1 MFWRILEVFFDI
13 LKGFW
18 RVIATI
24 FYVIPI
30 QLKLLVG
37 GVLFV
42 GMLGFMEQSNF
53 YETTLGS
60 WVWFFWGYAPFIAI
74 GLVAWFFWKHA
85 VSIGRDATPKV
96 IHGAPSGTT
105 FTKTIDD
112 VAGLRSKL
120 YYRYSS
126 GDVLVIDGQPQHN
139 QNLNEWGMDDNNQRH
154 RYAVLEEEC
163 GLVLGMSGTGKT
175 SFLITQLV
183 DWMQS
188 GRSFVVTDV
197 QCEVWSMLIEN
208 GVVQKYGYE
217 DIVINPT
224 DDFADAYNMFDEVE
238 DDSDM
243 NELLEIFIPDKNEDT
258 QGYAATARL
267 ILKAVLLNNNHIS
280 GSCSLPDAYKF
291 IDSNMSISRMLEGLM
306 ESESRSAARCAKQAI
321 RSAGSEQYLATAV
334 TTLFTALDF
343 LDNEIIEQNLSK
355 SDVLLRELLM
365 HPKKAIFLQFDKRQ
379 KESVRTLY
387 AATVSHIMRVLEL
400 TAKDRTGGVFLA
412 IDGIENAAAIPN
424 IADKL
429 SVVRSPKTYVFI
441 YLESLEAINRIY
453 GNGGAEMLMSAC
465 SLKVFFR
472 VNDINTAKMVSQL
485 IGTVEV
491 KHWAISQQDRI
502 NMTGQFIVRDDIY
515 NEVTGYANKAEPAML
530 TSLETGRAIIF
541 HKGQSAAQ
549 QMPYYKRTFPAMNKD
564 FPEYKTPSDLK
575 QHVQN
580 LDARQYG

>member
-1 MFWRILEVFFDI
+1 MFWRILEVFLEI
-13 LKGFW
+13 LQGFW

-42 GMLGFMEQSNF
+42 GMLGLMEQSTF
-53 YETTLGS
+53 YETAFGG
-60 WVWFFWGYAPFIAI
+60 WVMLFWHYAPFLVI
-74 GLVAWFFWKHA
+74 GVGGWLFWKHA
-85 VSIGRDATPKV
+85 VRVGRDAMPNV

-105 FTKTIDD
+105 FTETIDD
-112 VAGLRSKL
+112 VAGLRNTL

-139 QNLNEWGMDDNNQRH
+139 QNLNEWGLDANNQRH

-163 GLVLGMSGTGKT
+163 GLVLGTSGTGKT

-197 QCEVWSMLIEN
+197 QCEVWSMLIAN
-208 GVVQKYGYE
+208 GVVQHYGYE
-217 DIVINPT
+217 DVVINPT
-224 DDFADAYNMFDEVE
+224 DDFADAYNIFDEVE
-238 DDSDM
+238 DDNDM
-243 NELLEIFIPDKNEDT
+243 NELLSIFIPNKNEDT
-258 QGYAATARL
+258 QGYITTARL
-267 ILKAVLLNNNHIS
+267 ILKSVLLHNRHTN
-280 GSCSLPDAYKF
+280 GSTSLPDAYEF

-306 ESESRSAARCAKQAI
+306 ESTSRSAARCAKQAI
-321 RSAGSEQYLATAV
+321 RGAGSEQYLATAV
-334 TTLFTALDF
+334 TNLFSALEF
-343 LDNEIIEQNLSK
+343 LDNEVVEQNLSQ
-355 SDVLLRELLM
+355 SDVLLRELLVQ
-365 HPKKAIFLQFDKRQ
+365 PKKAIFLQFDKRK

-387 AATVSHIMRVLEL
+387 AATISHVMRLLEV
-400 TAKDRTGGVFLA
+400 TALERTGGVFLA
-412 IDGIENAAAIPN
+412 IDGIENAAPIPN
-424 IADKL
+424 IVDKL
-429 SVVRSPKTYVFI
+429 SVIRSPKTFI
-441 YLESLEAINRIY
+441 FMYIESLEAINRVY

-502 NMTGQFIVRDDIY
+502 NMTGQLIVRDDIY
-515 NEVTGYANKAEPAML
+515 NEVTGYANKAEPTML
-530 TSLETGRAIIF
+530 TNLETGKAIVF

-549 QMPYYKRTFPAMNKD
+549 AMPYYKRTFSAMDKG

-575 QHVQN
+575 EHI
-580 LDARQYG
+580 RQLEAN